1 LSMVLDLKK
10 GLTYSI
16 ILFNQKGSFL

>member
-16 ILFNQKGSFL
+16 ILFNQKGSF